1 MRIHRNSCTAAV
13 LILVYQLLPLAT
25 SKLMGDSKESDDS
38 AIFSGVL
45 LLVEG
50 GKLQNIEDSSLVILG
65 YCMLPVAT
73 SKLMGGNK
81 EFDDSAILLRC
92 FTHCFALYYI

>member
-1 MRIHRNSCTAAV
+1 MRIHRNSCTATV
-13 LILVYQLLPLAT
+13 FILVYQLLPLAS
-25 SKLMGDSKESDDS
+25 SKLMDDNKEFDDS
-38 AIFSGVL
+38 AIFSGVFRG
-45 LLVEG
+45 E
-50 GKLQNIEDSSLVILG
+50 SFRTLVILG
-65 YCMLPVAT
+65 YGMLPVAT